1 MPTPATGTQ
10 PDTLTVSDEY
20 LALLEAQYG
29 ATTDAWWAE
38 AEAVARSLLSQQQ
51 PATICKLPPWG
62 AIATFMAFNGVDEGL
77 LKFWD
82 RDWQPPA
89 LQDALAAALSVAL
102 QKAERVGNATA
113 ATTSGKARITSQDYL
128 DALSD
133 LGYSFRMNM
142 LDDSIEVN
150 NVRITDTVAA
160 EIRTRMRDRGFR
172 EMQTLEDAYTAHA
185 YQNRYHPVQAYLEGL
200 SYDGGQHIAALASHF
215 TDKYNQFGTWLQR
228 WLVGAVARAYSSMR
242 AGVQNRMLII
252 DGPQDVGKSFF
263 TRWLCRDLPDLFVES
278 AVDPDN
284 KDHYI
289 RLMRTW
295 VWEVAELG
303 SSMRRAD
310 REALKA
316 FLSTERVTVRM
327 PYGHHDLHKPAL
339 SSFIGTVNNESGI
352 LNDPTGSRRFFISHV
367 TAIDWNYATTINP
380 ASVWAEARA
389 LFLAGEP
396 WKLTPAEY
404 DEANRINE
412 EYEVQ
417 DPLDDLLQKNYEIT
431 GNSVDFV
438 STIDILD
445 RLHLAGWKLGIPKA
459 EAMALASVM
468 RKCGLESKQ
477 MLIQGIRMRGYVGL
491 RDRLIP

>member
-1 MPTPATGTQ
+1 MSTQ
-10 PDTLTVSDEY
+10 PDTVTISDVD
-20 LALLEAQYG
+20 LALLDAQYG
-29 ATTDAWWAE
+29 VSDAWWAE
-38 AEAVARSLLSQQQ
+38 AEAVARAILSQQQ
-51 PATICKLPPWG
+51 PATICKLKPWN
-62 AIATFMAFNGVDEGL
+62 AIATFMAFNGVDDGL

-82 RDWQPPA
+82 RDWQPRR
-89 LQDALAAALSVAL
+89 LQHALAGAISVAI
-102 QKAERVGNATA
+102 QGVERAGGGTQGA
-113 ATTSGKARITSQDYL
+113 AASGKTRITSQDYL
-128 DALSD
+128 DALAD

-185 YQNRYHPVQAYLEGL
+185 YQNRYHPVQAYLESL

-215 TDKYNQFGTWLQR
+215 TDKYNQIGAWLQR
-228 WLVGAVARAYSSMR
+228 WLIGAVARAYSNMH

-252 DGPQDVGKSFF
+252 DGPQDVGKSYFV
-263 TRWLCRDLPDLFVES
+263 RWLCQDLPDLFVELPI
-278 AVDPDN
+278 DPDN
-284 KDHYI
+284 KDHHI

-327 PYGHHDLHKPAL
+327 PYGHYDLHKPAL
-339 SSFIGTVNNESGI
+339 ASFIGTVNNESGI

-389 LFLAGEP
+389 LYLANEP
-396 WKLTPAEY
+396 WKLTAAEY
-404 DEANRINE
+404 DRANQINE

-417 DPLDDLLQKNYEIT
+417 DPLEDLLQRNYEVT
-431 GNSVDFV
+431 NNPVDFV
-438 STIDILD
+438 GTIDIID
-445 RLHLAGWKLGIPKA
+445 RLHLAGWKLGIPRA
-459 EAMALASVM
+459 EAMAISSAM
-468 RKCGLESKQ
+468 RKHGLEVSK
-477 MLIQGIRMRGYVGL
+477 RMISGVRMNGYTGL